1 MLSEYENLL
10 LYSARVGNLEDIRW
24 LLSIKIN
31 IDVCNEWNG
40 TPLYLACQHGQ
51 YEVAEYL
58 LEAGADLFIK
68 TDSERTPLDIAYTIE
83 NDDIVNLLLDY
94 GAGTYITNTYS
105 DPECILYDTPG
116 GEKTWFKRSP
126 YLLIRDVLQPGRF
139 TILRRIRARIKY
151 LFS

>member
-1 MLSEYENLL
+1 MLSKHEELL

-31 IDVCNEWNG
+31 IDICNEWNG
-40 TPLYLACQHGQ
+40 TPLYLACQYGQ
-51 YEVAEYL
+51 YEVVEYL

-68 TDSERTPLDIAYTIE
+68 TNSERTALDIAYTIE
-83 NDDIVNLLLDY
+83 DDDIVNLLLDY
-94 GAGTYITNTYS
+94 GAGTYITNTYK
-105 DPECILYDTPG
+105 DKEYIIYDTPSA
-116 GEKTWFKRSP
+116 EQLWFKRSP
-126 YLLIRDVLQPGRF
+126 FLLIRDVLQPGRF